1 MAALC
6 VLRRHSQQ
14 TRTGLSAC
22 CHAQVHDGY
31 PAGNFLLRARQQVYI
46 AYDPVTRLVK
56 ANTSDIYPLI
66 GSVQSVPP
74 PSAGARR
81 LTQSSAFYQFTLRYV
96 VRNVFIGDLL
106 AVRPGCGCG
115 CAGYACASC

>member
-1 MAALC
+1 M
-6 VLRRHSQQ
+6 
-14 TRTGLSAC
+14 
-22 CHAQVHDGY
+22 HDGY
-31 PAGNFLLRARQQVYI
+31 PAGDFLLRPRQQVYI

-81 LTQSSAFYQFTLRYV
+81 LTQSSAFYQFTLQYV
-96 VRNVFIGDLL
+96 VPNVFIGDLL
-106 AVRPGCGCG
+106 AVRPGRGCG
-115 CAGYACASC
+115 CAG

>member
-1 MAALC
+1 M
-6 VLRRHSQQ
+6 
-14 TRTGLSAC
+14 
-22 CHAQVHDGY
+22 HDGY
-31 PAGNFLLRARQQVYI
+31 PAGDFLLRPRQQVYI

-81 LTQSSAFYQFTLRYV
+81 LTQSSAFYQFTLQYV
-96 VRNVFIGDLL
+96 VPNVFIGDLL

-115 CAGYACASC
+115 CAC